1 MSVIDRNTID
11 ITSIEG
17 NGKHRDLVLYI
28 SDHLEWGE
36 DVTDEHLRI
45 LQDKLN
51 DYLDFIVSD
60 QVLEHYSKEKYD
72 YIVIR
77 VLFSCQIPDDAKEF
91 LEKASQIIK
100 EAGYYLEWKYDP
112 R

>member
-36 DVTDEHLRI
+36 DVTDKHLRI

-51 DYLDFIVSD
+51 DYL
-60 QVLEHYSKEKYD
+60 E
-72 YIVIR
+72 
-77 VLFSCQIPDDAKEF
+77 
-91 LEKASQIIK
+91 
-100 EAGYYLEWKYDP
+100 
-112 R
+112 

>member
-1 MSVIDRNTID
+1 MPTNVEYILKGCCLRKIKAWCNKGLESEGTMTVIDRNTID

-51 DYLDFIVSD
+51 DYL
-60 QVLEHYSKEKYD
+60 E
-72 YIVIR
+72 
-77 VLFSCQIPDDAKEF
+77 
-91 LEKASQIIK
+91 
-100 EAGYYLEWKYDP
+100 
-112 R
+112 